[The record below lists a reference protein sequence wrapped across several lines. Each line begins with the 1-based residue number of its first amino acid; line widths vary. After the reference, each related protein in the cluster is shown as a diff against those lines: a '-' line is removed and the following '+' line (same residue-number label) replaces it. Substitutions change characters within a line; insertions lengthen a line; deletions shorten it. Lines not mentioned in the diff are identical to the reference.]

1 MLLKLV
7 GMKWEVE
14 EGKERVEVIVCA
26 CVAIHMPTV
35 VRGIQALSFTVCL
48 GFLERDFEGVR
59 ERVFE
64 GV

>member
-48 GFLERDFEGVR
+48 GFLER